1 MLNESD
7 TTSGPLLSAVV
18 KRLTS
23 SKLPNIPTTQNL
35 NEKYP
40 KYLTK
45 SDEFVPKTDPVSSVF
60 NGDNVFAHGKALGGL
75 KEDFTKADILGNDSV
90 RRILDFDKT
99 STSFQPVGDK
109 KLTSG
114 TSETSVV
121 TNVQRC
127 VIVNF
132 ILSVFA
138 YIRIYMY
145 VCMCSCVFVVV
156 VSFNYHICA
165 LIINF
170 FLKPEIPVDWH
181 SAL

>member
-1 MLNESD
+1 MEDLPALNESD

-18 KRLTS
+18 KRLMS

-45 SDEFVPKTDPVSSVF
+45 SDEFIPKTDPLSSVF

-138 YIRIYMY
+138 YIRIYIYIYMY
-145 VCMCSCVFVVV
+145 VCMCSCVCV
-156 VSFNYHICA
+156 
-165 LIINF
+165 L
-170 FLKPEIPVDWH
+170 L
-181 SAL
+181 LLL